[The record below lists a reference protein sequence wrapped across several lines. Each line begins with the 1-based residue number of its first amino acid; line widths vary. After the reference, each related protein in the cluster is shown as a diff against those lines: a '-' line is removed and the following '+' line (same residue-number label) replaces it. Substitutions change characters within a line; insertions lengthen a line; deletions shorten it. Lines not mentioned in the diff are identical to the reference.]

1 MSLARIVRSAVMRRM
16 ADAGV
21 RDRRRTRA
29 EAARQRQGRPHA
41 ILYFHQPDDPYSHLA
56 AQALRAFLERYDV
69 QLLPR
74 VVAQP
79 TPIAIHEKRLWD
91 AWARR
96 DAAAIAPF
104 HGLASHDPGHE
115 PDPARVDGARR
126 LLLAAEGSPQFP
138 EVAVAVGTALQRDD
152 PAALDA
158 LAATHGTVAGAAAAA
173 RLEQNFALRHRLGHY
188 LGAMF
193 HYEGEWYW
201 GIDRLHYLEARLD
214 ALGARRPGAPPGPSV
229 TLQRRAPP
237 TLAARERVTLEYF
250 PSVRSP
256 YTQLSYDRVADLCRR
271 YPVDLVVR
279 PVLPMMMRGV
289 KADRRK
295 GQYIL
300 FDTRREAERLGV
312 PFGNLWD
319 PFGEPVRRAYSLF
332 PWARERGRGFE
343 YLREYSRA
351 VWSERLDAWRP
362 EGLQRIVERAGLPW
376 AEARARLDT
385 RDWETEV
392 ERNVQDMLAAGSWG
406 VPTLRLP
413 AARGEPEFT
422 AWGQDRIWLVE
433 EEIARRLG
441 AVPHAAGRAA

>member
-16 ADAGV
+16 ADAGA
-21 RDRRRTRA
+21 RDRQRARA
-29 EAARQRQGRPHA
+29 EAARQRQGRPHEV
-41 ILYFHQPDDPYSHLA
+41 LYFHQPDDPYSHLA
-56 AQALRAFLERYDV
+56 AQALRGFVERYDV

-91 AWARR
+91 NWARR

-104 HGLASHDPGHE
+104 YGLASHDPGHE
-115 PDPARVDGARR
+115 PDPARVDCARR
-126 LLLAAEGSPQFP
+126 LLLAVEGSPQFP
-138 EVAVAVGTALQRDD
+138 QVAVAVGAALQREDH
-152 PAALDA
+152 AALDA
-158 LAATHGTVAGAAAAA
+158 LAAEHGTVPAAEAAA
-173 RLEQNFALRHRLGHY
+173 RLAQNFALRHRLGHY

-214 ALGARRPGAPPGPSV
+214 ALGARRAGAPPGPTV
-229 TLQRRAPP
+229 ALQRRAPP

-256 YTQLSYDRVADLCRR
+256 YTQLAYDRVADLCRR

-312 PFGNLWD
+312 PFGNIWD
-319 PFGEPVRRAYSLF
+319 PFGDPVRRAYSLF

-351 VWSERLDAWRP
+351 VWSERVNAWQP

-385 RDWETEV
+385 RDWEAEV

-422 AWGQDRIWLVE
+422 VWGQDRIWLVE